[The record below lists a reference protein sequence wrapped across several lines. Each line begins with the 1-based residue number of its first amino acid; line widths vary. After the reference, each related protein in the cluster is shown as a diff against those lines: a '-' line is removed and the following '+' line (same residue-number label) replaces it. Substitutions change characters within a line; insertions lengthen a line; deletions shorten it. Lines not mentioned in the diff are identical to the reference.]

1 MSRLRSIRTQN
12 TLGAALLAIVV
23 VALSGLVIAVRID
36 HQDRSQVDRQLRE
49 RAAKVQTD
57 SGKATAPG
65 SILAEDDKPGGAR
78 NDSNLLAGTD
88 TITRILAG
96 NRIVVQRG
104 EGIASSEHVTA
115 RPGLSTVTIDGRD
128 WRSLVQP
135 TSIVPN
141 GRLQVLQSLTP
152 VQQRLQDNG
161 RLIALVA
168 LAAMLSSAILAWQA
182 AGLLLRPLE
191 RLRHG
196 ASKLRPGDSGDQ
208 RLSDPG
214 GQQEVTE
221 LTATLNSMLER
232 LQRSMRATRRFT
244 ADAGHELRS
253 PLASLGIDLETLR
266 HNPDLPPSRR
276 AQMLDAMSYEHA
288 RIATLLDGLQQLA
301 RGDAEALPQRSVI
314 DVTEVAAAA
323 TRAAQRRHPAVRY
336 RNLHAPPTL
345 IDGWNDGI
353 RLALDNLLDN
363 AALHGTPDGRVDVTV
378 ASDGTAVRVIVDD
391 DGPGIPLDARRRMTQ
406 RFVRGDRPRGHGSG
420 LGLALVDQQARL
432 HGGDLTLGDAP
443 TGGLRATLTIPT
455 VTGITKDR

>member
-1 MSRLRSIRTQN
+1 
-12 TLGAALLAIVV
+12 
-23 VALSGLVIAVRID
+23 
-36 HQDRSQVDRQLRE
+36 
-49 RAAKVQTD
+49 
-57 SGKATAPG
+57 
-65 SILAEDDKPGGAR
+65 
-78 NDSNLLAGTD
+78 
-88 TITRILAG
+88 
-96 NRIVVQRG
+96 
-104 EGIASSEHVTA
+104 
-115 RPGLSTVTIDGRD
+115 
-128 WRSLVQP
+128 
-135 TSIVPN
+135 
-141 GRLQVLQSLTP
+141 
-152 VQQRLQDNG
+152 
-161 RLIALVA
+161 
-168 LAAMLSSAILAWQA
+168 
-182 AGLLLRPLE
+182 
-191 RLRHG
+191 
-196 ASKLRPGDSGDQ
+196 
-208 RLSDPG
+208 
-214 GQQEVTE
+214 
-221 LTATLNSMLER
+221 MLER

-266 HNPDLPPSRR
+266 HNPDLPPGRR
-276 AQMLDAMSYEHA
+276 AEMLDAMSNEHA

-336 RNLHAPPTL
+336 RNLHAQPTL